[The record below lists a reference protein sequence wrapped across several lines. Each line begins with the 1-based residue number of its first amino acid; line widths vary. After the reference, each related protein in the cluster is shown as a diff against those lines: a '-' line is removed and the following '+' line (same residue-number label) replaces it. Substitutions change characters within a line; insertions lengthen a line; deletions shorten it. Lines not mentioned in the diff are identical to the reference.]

1 MFSAADAQRL
11 INSAGLSRILE
22 SIQAKKDIQQ
32 LMLRSITNEE
42 RNALAKN
49 ILLDSLIAR
58 VIQSAKLYSFSFGS
72 SDSDKSCIALATGT
86 ILKELDN
93 GNGKYIAP
101 DYLAKIMNQL

>member
-1 MFSAADAQRL
+1 MYSAADAQRL
-11 INSAGLSRILE
+11 INSAGLSRIFE

-58 VIQSAKLYSFSFGS
+58 VIQSAQLYSFSFGN
-72 SDSDKSCIALATGT
+72 SDEAIRAIPPDAANGELALGERKSGINLFV
-86 ILKELDN
+86 INSPL
-93 GNGKYIAP
+93 
-101 DYLAKIMNQL
+101 